1 MATSASTF
9 RSSAFQTPAAWRYG
23 VPAIVVHW
31 LLALLIAGLVALGW
45 YMMTIEKQPQGPWYF
60 DLHRS
65 VGLVVAGLV
74 VLRVLWRLTHGPAP
88 LPASLPR
95 WEVKL
100 SSITHWLL
108 YACMV
113 AMPVTGFIGAS
124 YSRSGVKF
132 FGLSMPA
139 WSVPNHDRAEL
150 FFSIHSITVWVLVG
164 LVVLHAAG
172 GLKHLLVERDA
183 VFQRMWF

>member
-1 MATSASTF
+1 M
-9 RSSAFQTPAAWRYG
+9 
-23 VPAIVVHW
+23 VV
-31 LLALLIAGLVALGW
+31 
-45 YMMTIEKQPQGPWYF
+45 
-60 DLHRS
+60 
-65 VGLVVAGLV
+65 
-74 VLRVLWRLTHGPAP
+74 
-88 LPASLPR
+88 
-95 WEVKL
+95 
-100 SSITHWLL
+100 
-108 YACMV
+108 
-113 AMPVTGFIGAS
+113 MPVTGFIGAS

-139 WSVPNHDRAEL
+139 WSVPIHDRAEL